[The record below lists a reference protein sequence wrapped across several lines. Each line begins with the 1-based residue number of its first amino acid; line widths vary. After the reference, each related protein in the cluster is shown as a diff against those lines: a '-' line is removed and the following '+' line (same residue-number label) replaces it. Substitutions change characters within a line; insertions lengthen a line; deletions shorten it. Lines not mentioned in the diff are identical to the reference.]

1 MHWRSQFSHQ
11 WLTSRNSF
19 TDIQKDGS
27 QGHLKLHQGFSKME
41 RHYCIFDYSTQT
53 EEKKQRSGSQI
64 FRQWLVWDD
73 ANLIFSILENQE
85 KLSKVHGKMMMKAS
99 GPVDWKMSFL
109 PSKSIETQGQWMA
122 MAKVYCYCD
131 AISFN

>member
-1 MHWRSQFSHQ
+1 MDLKDILNCTKVSQKWRDIIAFLIIQPK
-11 WLTSRNSF
+11 LKRRNRGLDHRFLDNDWS
-19 TDIQKDGS
+19 
-27 QGHLKLHQGFSKME
+27 
-41 RHYCIFDYSTQT
+41 
-53 EEKKQRSGSQI
+53 
-64 FRQWLVWDD
+64 WDD

-85 KLSKVHGKMMMKAS
+85 KLSKVHGQMMMKAS